1 MTLDNK
7 ISHDKTDLAIIELL
21 SKNGRMSMSELAG
34 SVGMS
39 GPSVT
44 ERVRRLEA
52 NRIIRGFTVE
62 LDLAMMGFPLEA
74 IVRIKP
80 RPGALH
86 IVEEMIVNEPR
97 FTACDKV
104 TGDDC
109 FIARLSLRSI
119 SELDDLLDPLH
130 YKAETNTSIVKSS
143 PIQGRR
149 PPLN

>member
-1 MTLDNK
+1 MTLDKK
-7 ISHDKTDLAIIELL
+7 IMHDKTDLAIIGLL
-21 SKNGRMSMSELAG
+21 SRNGRMSMSELAG

-52 NRIIRGFTVE
+52 NGIIRGFTVE
-62 LDLAMMGFPLEA
+62 LDLPAMGFPLEA

-143 PIQGRR
+143 PILGRR
-149 PPLN
+149 PPLA